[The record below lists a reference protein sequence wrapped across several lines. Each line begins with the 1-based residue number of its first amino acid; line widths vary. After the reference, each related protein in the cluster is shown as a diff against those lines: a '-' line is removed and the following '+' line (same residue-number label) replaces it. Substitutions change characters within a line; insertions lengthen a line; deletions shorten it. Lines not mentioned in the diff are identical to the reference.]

1 MSEPLHIFTAYTGFE
16 FKLNLYAVFRRTENE
31 NSDQGRESSR
41 QTEEDEEDLELP
53 VVKQSR
59 AKKRASSVEQ
69 PWMVDALCIF
79 QDETEII
86 DVFDKN
92 KFVCLC
98 LELHHI
104 YYTQE

>member
-16 FKLNLYAVFRRTENE
+16 FKFNLYAVFRRTENE

-41 QTEEDEEDLELP
+41 KTEEDEEDLELP

-59 AKKRASSVEQ
+59 AKKRASSVEE

-79 QDETEII
+79 QYEMKII
-86 DVFDKN
+86 DVFDEN
-92 KFVCLC
+92 KFVSLFGVAA
-98 LELHHI
+98 HI
-104 YYTQE
+104 L